1 MLFAFRFARMSFQH
15 FVQNRPTVDHLE
27 NFDRD
32 TALSIGMSPTT
43 TTAWQKLEKVYF
55 GRTKHVK
62 QQRKVLNRAR
72 EGNFSVEQLAMI
84 ERRLKPITR
93 EGTRWRLR
101 LALLKASKR
110 YKSLERAAKELIP
123 AVKKPRKDSISFSKS
138 VDGKR
143 VLRCLLYTSP
153 SPRD

>member
-1 MLFAFRFARMSFQH
+1 MSFQH

-43 TTAWQKLEKVYF
+43 ATAWQKLEKVYF

-62 QQRKVLNRAR
+62 QQRKALNRAR

-84 ERRLKPITR
+84 ERRLKPITC

-110 YKSLERAAKELIP
+110 
-123 AVKKPRKDSISFSKS
+123 
-138 VDGKR
+138 
-143 VLRCLLYTSP
+143 
-153 SPRD
+153 